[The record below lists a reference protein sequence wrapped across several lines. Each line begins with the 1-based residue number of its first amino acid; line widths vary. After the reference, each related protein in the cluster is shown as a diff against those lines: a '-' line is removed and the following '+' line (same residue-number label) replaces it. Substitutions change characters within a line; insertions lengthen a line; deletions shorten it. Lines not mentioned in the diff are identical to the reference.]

1 MKDNKISNEDKLKI
15 YEEYKERKEEEV
27 IKNTGITCNFGNT
40 TVTIKELPWLKA
52 DKFEDGVLKYIKQL
66 SNILKTEIDE
76 EDSLFSIFKKINIGE
91 LLEKV
96 MKTILRDGLVELAT
110 LATQG
115 EVTMDSIIKS
125 NATKREVGNIVT
137 KAISLNYEYLK
148 NLIPLAAQSL

>member
-1 MKDNKISNEDKLKI
+1 MGKINNEDKMKV
-15 YEEYKERKEEEV
+15 YEQYKERKEEEV

-40 TVTIKELPWLKA
+40 TIVIKELPWLKG
-52 DKFEDGVLKYIKQL
+52 DEFEDAFLKYVKEL
-66 SNILKTEIDE
+66 SGILKTEIDE
-76 EDSLFSIFKKINIGE
+76 EDSLFSIFKKINVGE

-96 MKTILRDGLVELAT
+96 MKKILRDGLVELAT
-110 LATQG
+110 IATQG